1 MFLIWPNEGLI
12 ERLSE
17 TREFALEWATERSC
31 FALSKKNGH
40 RMQTIVNNNLLRF
53 THETEKDKTEN
64 VFLGMTKLGKTK
76 LGIRFAE
83 NLFYEIPTFMA
94 KTRIS
99 KYEKFKN

>member
-1 MFLIWPNEGLI
+1 MII
-12 ERLSE
+12 ER
-17 TREFALEWATERSC
+17 
-31 FALSKKNGH
+31 SKEY
-40 RMQTIVNNNLLRF
+40 TNNPTKIGFKDYLNWF

>member
-1 MFLIWPNEGLI
+1 M
-12 ERLSE
+12 LSNYIVSSLPVH
-17 TREFALEWATERSC
+17 REWRSKLN
-31 FALSKKNGH
+31 FGVYQNTYQSG
-40 RMQTIVNNNLLRF
+40 F
-53 THETEKDKTEN
+53 THETEKDRTEN

>member
-1 MFLIWPNEGLI
+1 MHKGGSVKCTLY
-12 ERLSE
+12 
-17 TREFALEWATERSC
+17 A
-31 FALSKKNGH
+31 
-40 RMQTIVNNNLLRF
+40 RF

-76 LGIRFAE
+76 LRIQFAE

>member
-1 MFLIWPNEGLI
+1 MMLWKRREMRTTNAIP
-12 ERLSE
+12 ERDLQI
-17 TREFALEWATERSC
+17 FP
-31 FALSKKNGH
+31 G
-40 RMQTIVNNNLLRF
+40 F

-99 KYEKFKN
+99 KYGKFKN

>member
-1 MFLIWPNEGLI
+1 MPISRVKILLQHV
-12 ERLSE
+12 
-17 TREFALEWATERSC
+17 
-31 FALSKKNGH
+31 SKFYKRYVKG
-40 RMQTIVNNNLLRF
+40 F

-64 VFLGMTKLGKTK
+64 VFLGMTKLGNTK

>member
-1 MFLIWPNEGLI
+1 MGPAKKSTKVTHTPTEG
-12 ERLSE
+12 
-17 TREFALEWATERSC
+17 
-31 FALSKKNGH
+31 
-40 RMQTIVNNNLLRF
+40 F

>member
-1 MFLIWPNEGLI
+1 MFWHYNEG
-12 ERLSE
+12 
-17 TREFALEWATERSC
+17 TGQA
-31 FALSKKNGH
+31 H
-40 RMQTIVNNNLLRF
+40 RF

>member
-1 MFLIWPNEGLI
+1 M
-12 ERLSE
+12 
-17 TREFALEWATERSC
+17 
-31 FALSKKNGH
+31 
-40 RMQTIVNNNLLRF
+40 
-53 THETEKDKTEN
+53 KDKTEN

>member
-1 MFLIWPNEGLI
+1 M
-12 ERLSE
+12 
-17 TREFALEWATERSC
+17 
-31 FALSKKNGH
+31 
-40 RMQTIVNNNLLRF
+40 RF

-99 KYEKFKN
+99 EYEKFKN

>member
-1 MFLIWPNEGLI
+1 MESRN
-12 ERLSE
+12 S
-17 TREFALEWATERSC
+17 LE
-31 FALSKKNGH
+31 H
-40 RMQTIVNNNLLRF
+40 LLPERF
-53 THETEKDKTEN
+53 THKTEKDKTEN

>member
-1 MFLIWPNEGLI
+1 MGHSNSDII
-12 ERLSE
+12 
-17 TREFALEWATERSC
+17 
-31 FALSKKNGH
+31 SKY
-40 RMQTIVNNNLLRF
+40 ISDRF

>member
-1 MFLIWPNEGLI
+1 MLLFPVKNYPFEIL
-12 ERLSE
+12 
-17 TREFALEWATERSC
+17 TRATPGRS
-31 FALSKKNGH
+31 L
-40 RMQTIVNNNLLRF
+40 VNFIRSLVGF

>member
-1 MFLIWPNEGLI
+1 MAA
-12 ERLSE
+12 R
-17 TREFALEWATERSC
+17 ATKIII
-31 FALSKKNGH
+31 AVP
-40 RMQTIVNNNLLRF
+40 IRF

>member
-1 MFLIWPNEGLI
+1 MVDSKIMILVGDKSGS
-12 ERLSE
+12 LS
-17 TREFALEWATERSC
+17 FW
-31 FALSKKNGH
+31 
-40 RMQTIVNNNLLRF
+40 F

>member
-1 MFLIWPNEGLI
+1 MRPNFLQ
-12 ERLSE
+12 
-17 TREFALEWATERSC
+17 
-31 FALSKKNGH
+31 NGTLKPWRDFQDEKYH
-40 RMQTIVNNNLLRF
+40 LNKRF

>member
-1 MFLIWPNEGLI
+1 MHI
-12 ERLSE
+12 
-17 TREFALEWATERSC
+17 REWGP
-31 FALSKKNGH
+31 LSKILLVAMPIRVKS
-40 RMQTIVNNNLLRF
+40 NLKLTCVPTEKERF